1 MIANKTVYGILR
13 RCEAGYIR
21 TASPNKP
28 LSPNTGNQIG
38 SKGSPS
44 YLTGFAE
51 PTIGKKICCLS
62 IRVGVVQNIP
72 CKSLPALFLL
82 SQKPFSNPLRIKI
95 TTKRNVRERTQMT
108 R

>member
-38 SKGSPS
+38 SKGPPPYS
-44 YLTGFAE
+44 TGFTE
-51 PTIGKKICCLS
+51 PTNVKKFAVYL
-62 IRVGVVQNIP
+62 
-72 CKSLPALFLL
+72 
-82 SQKPFSNPLRIKI
+82 
-95 TTKRNVRERTQMT
+95 
-108 R
+108 